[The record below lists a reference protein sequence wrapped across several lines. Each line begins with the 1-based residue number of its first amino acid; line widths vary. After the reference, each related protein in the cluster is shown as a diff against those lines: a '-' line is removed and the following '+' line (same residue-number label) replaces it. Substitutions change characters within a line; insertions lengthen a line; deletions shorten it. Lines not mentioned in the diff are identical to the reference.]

1 MNSAMT
7 ARPHPDPAGPPAVE
21 PARRTPW
28 WDFGFTFTA
37 KQAWVLLA
45 LLALGVLVTYG
56 VDWAVSQF
64 IDLDEKRIEAWVH
77 GFGALGPLVL
87 VAIEAGTVVFTPV
100 PTVPIDIAGGL
111 AFGVFPGTLYVLT
124 GAMIGATIDF
134 YLARRLG
141 RGFVERKLGRRVME
155 SIDSVA
161 IRMGA
166 KLIFFTRLCP
176 LFNFKW
182 VSYAAGLT
190 RIPYRTYA
198 VWSLLGTL
206 GPTIAIL
213 YVGEV
218 LVSHPTRSALVFTA
232 LVVWSAVPPVA
243 FLLFAGYRAVHRR
256 VRGTSRAG
264 VRE

>member
-1 MNSAMT
+1 MT
-7 ARPHPDPAGPPAVE
+7 AAPRPESADAPAVE
-21 PARRTPW
+21 PVGRTPW
-28 WDFGFTFTA
+28 WDFGFAFTA
-37 KQAWVLLA
+37 KQAWLLLA
-45 LLALGVLVTYG
+45 LLALGLLVTYG
-56 VDWAVSQF
+56 IDRLVSQF
-64 IDLDEKRIEAWVH
+64 VDLDERRIEQWVH

-87 VAIEAGTVVFTPV
+87 ILIEAGTVVFSPV

-124 GAMIGATIDF
+124 GAMIGATLDF
-134 YLARRLG
+134 YLASRLG

-155 SIDSVA
+155 SIDGVA
-161 IRMGA
+161 LRMGA

-206 GPTIAIL
+206 GPTIAVL
-213 YVGEV
+213 YVGDV
-218 LVSHPTRSALVFTA
+218 LVTHPARSALVFTA
-232 LVVWSAVPPVA
+232 LVIWSALPPAV
-243 FLLFAGYRAVHRR
+243 FLLFTAFRSVHRR
-256 VRGTSRAG
+256 VRRP
-264 VRE
+264 